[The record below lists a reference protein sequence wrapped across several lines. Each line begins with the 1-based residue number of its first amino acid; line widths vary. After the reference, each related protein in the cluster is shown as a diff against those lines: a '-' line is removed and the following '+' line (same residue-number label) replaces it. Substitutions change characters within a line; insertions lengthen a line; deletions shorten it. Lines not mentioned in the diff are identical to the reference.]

1 MKLSDSRG
9 PELAGEGPCAVR
21 WPDASHPGATSGTKV
36 MSELEEPEGKKAQAA
51 GDSVGGASGR
61 GGATRGGPYKR
72 GTLRLSQRK
81 EGVQVLSLR

>member
-1 MKLSDSRG
+1 
-9 PELAGEGPCAVR
+9 
-21 WPDASHPGATSGTKV
+21 